1 MIATA
6 PAPVGKSMPSM
17 RRFVALGS
25 LVGVACWVSIAY
37 TRVGT
42 PVSTVWMAS
51 GLLAGV
57 LLSSERHAWA
67 GFLVAA
73 LAGSLVARL
82 VYGEVWYL
90 AIGLSAAGLVEGSIV
105 ALSLVHFVSD
115 LNNPAK
121 GKLVGQVAAG
131 STLVASA
138 ISAIIAASIF
148 AMAGVG
154 PFTSVLATWFVAHA
168 LGMGIF
174 ATLTGVALYRGRRL
188 FGKPGR
194 RLEFATTL
202 ALLAIVCLA
211 VFTHSQYSLSFLIFP
226 PLLYCIFRNGFDGV
240 VLGITI
246 IVVIS
251 ITLTL
256 TNNESANL
264 AVGFEVGE
272 DVILLQLFL
281 TVVCLVAYP
290 VAIVL
295 NESRGL
301 MRGLRE
307 SQSTLAQQNTELQ
320 ALNEKLIE
328 TRSQL
333 LQSEKMATVGQLA
346 AGVAHEIN
354 NPIGYVRSNL
364 RTLTDYVQKIFSVL
378 DGYERA
384 EKAFPPASPEVQA
397 VRTLKQEMELGY
409 IRDDVANLLSESVEG
424 ATRVEK
430 IVKDLR
436 DFSRVD
442 EVEWQWADVRE
453 CIDRTLNVIAHEIN
467 CKGVVVKQYGD
478 LPRIQSQPFQLEQV
492 FLNVLVNAAHA
503 IESAGTITIRTG
515 LEGDHIW
522 ITFADTGKGI
532 DPSHIGRIFEPFFTT
547 KPVGGGPGLG
557 LSVSY
562 GIIKKHG
569 GTMEVTSVLGKGTT
583 FTIRLPIDGPSVSRA
598 TAMLL

>member
-6 PAPVGKSMPSM
+6 STQLRKSKVWML
-17 RRFVALGS
+17 RFIALGA
-25 LVGVACWVSIAY
+25 LVGVACWGSIAF

-42 PVSTVWMAS
+42 PVATVWAAS
-51 GLLAGV
+51 GLLTGV
-57 LLSSERHAWA
+57 LLSSERHAWT

-73 LAGSLVARL
+73 LAGNLVAHL
-82 VYGEVWYL
+82 IYGEVWYI
-90 AIGLSAAGLVEGSIV
+90 AIGLSAASVAEASIV
-105 ALSLVHFVSD
+105 AFTLVHFVGD

-121 GKLVGQVAAG
+121 GKLVGMAAV
-131 STLVASA
+131 SSNLVASA
-138 ISAIIAASIF
+138 VSSVVAASTF
-148 AMAGVG
+148 AIAGVG
-154 PFTSVLATWFVAHA
+154 PFTSVLATWFVAHV

-174 ATLTGVALYRGRRL
+174 ATLTAVALYRGRRL
-188 FGKPGR
+188 LGKPGR
-194 RLEFATTL
+194 RLDFAITL
-202 ALLAIVCLA
+202 TLLAVVCLA
-211 VFTHSQYSLSFLIFP
+211 VFTHSQYSLSFLIFA

-240 VLGITI
+240 VLGIAV

-256 TNNESANL
+256 ANNESAQL
-264 AVGFEVGE
+264 AVGFKVGE

-295 NESRGL
+295 TESRGL

-307 SQSTLAQQNTELQ
+307 SQSALAQQNTELQ

-328 TRSQL
+328 TQNQL
-333 LQSEKMATVGQLA
+333 LQSEKMASVGQLA

-364 RTLTDYVQKIFSVL
+364 KTLTDYVQKIFSVL

-409 IRDDVANLLSESVEG
+409 IRDDVANLLNESVEG
-424 ATRVEK
+424 ATRIEK

-442 EVEWQWADVRE
+442 EVEWQRADVRE
-453 CIDRTLNVIAHEIN
+453 CINSTLNVIAHEIK
-467 CKGVVVKQYGD
+467 CKGEVVKQYGD
-478 LPRIQSQPFQLEQV
+478 LPRIQCQPLQLQQV

-503 IESAGTITIRTG
+503 IERTGTITIRTG
-515 LEGDHIW
+515 IEGDHIW
-522 ITFADTGKGI
+522 ITFSDTGKGI
-532 DPSHIGRIFEPFFTT
+532 DASHIGRIFEPFFTT
-547 KPVGGGPGLG
+547 KPVGGGTGLG

-562 GIIKKHG
+562 GIIKNHG
-569 GTMEVTSVLGKGTT
+569 GTMGVTSVLGKGTT
-583 FTIRLPIDGPSVSRA
+583 FTIRLPIDGPGVSRA
-598 TAMLL
+598 TAIQ